1 MRKEII
7 HEIEIPD
14 GVEVKLKDGILHVK
28 GKEGEVSRKLKTEG
42 LIFELKENKIIIGY
56 KKATKNEKK
65 LINTN
70 VAHIKN
76 MIKGVQEKFEYRLKV
91 CFNHF
96 PMTIEMKGNEALVK
110 NFLGEKIPR
119 KVKLLDGADVKI
131 NGQNITITS
140 VDREI
145 AGQTA
150 ANFEKATTI
159 RMRDRRVFQ
168 DGIFMTNKAGREI

>member
-42 LIFELKENKIIIGY
+42 LIFELKENKII
-56 KKATKNEKK
+56 
-65 LINTN
+65 
-70 VAHIKN
+70 
-76 MIKGVQEKFEYRLKV
+76 EYRLKV